1 MERKVTITKDGSST
15 IYNSSLDQHYHSI
28 HGAVQESQ
36 HVFMKMGWACLFERS
51 REHANEDDISILEIG
66 FGTGLNAFLVLQ
78 ECMRDVSRKCFYTSL
93 EAFPVEEHLIAE
105 LNYASESEREIFQ
118 SLHRAEWNTDELI
131 SNNFILKKINIKLED
146 FIPQQNS
153 FDLIF
158 FDAFSPEAQP
168 ELWTEEI
175 FRKLYSAMKQEGI
188 LVTYCAKG
196 QVRRNLIAAGF
207 RVERL
212 EGPPGKRE
220 MLRGRKLPMTELP
233 ITN

>member
-15 IYNSSLDQHYHSI
+15 LYNSSFNQHYHSI
-28 HGAVQESQ
+28 HGAVQESK
-36 HVFMKMGWACLFERS
+36 HVFMKMGWEEASQTKSE
-51 REHANEDDISILEIG
+51 ISILEIG

-78 ECMRDVSRKCFYTSL
+78 ECLRDVSRKCFYTSL
-93 EAFPVEEHLIAE
+93 EAFPVDEHLIAE
-105 LNYASESEREIFQ
+105 LNYADENEGELFQ
-118 SLHRAEWNTDELI
+118 SLHNAEWNADEVI

-146 FIPQQNS
+146 YFPGANS

-168 ELWTEEI
+168 ELWTEGI
-175 FRKLYSAMKQEGI
+175 FRKLYDGMKQGGI

-207 RVERL
+207 NVERL

-220 MLRGRKLPMTELP
+220 MLRAIK
-233 ITN
+233 